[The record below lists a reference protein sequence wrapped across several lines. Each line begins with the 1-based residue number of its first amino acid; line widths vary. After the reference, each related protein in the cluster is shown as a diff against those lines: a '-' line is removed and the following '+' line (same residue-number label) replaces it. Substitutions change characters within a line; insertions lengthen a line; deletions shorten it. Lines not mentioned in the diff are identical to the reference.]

1 MLNPP
6 EKVLDVLKPLGM
18 ILDVLD
24 PPGMI
29 LDVMIKG
36 RVFYFLCH
44 LLGSLLIILCQI
56 VEVLRCPSF
65 FGSLFVCLLLLLLL
79 VFFFFFF
86 FFKLFMTKL
95 YVV

>member
-1 MLNPP
+1 MLDPP
-6 EKVLDVLKPLGM
+6 EKVLDVLEPLGM

-65 FGSLFVCLLLLLLL
+65 FGSLFVCCCCCCC
-79 VFFFFFF
+79 FFFFFF
-86 FFKLFMTKL
+86 FFFF
-95 YVV
+95 